1 MSDHTNP
8 DDHGAWAS
16 QCTPPTS
23 VKINVLLQ
31 HLGDEHP
38 GDEEVISW
46 EFDDAL
52 RSAWV
57 DGEPWAVEYMGWRT
71 AHADLV
77 GSLFEEDML
86 GL

>member
-1 MSDHTNP
+1 MSDYTNP
-8 DDHGAWAS
+8 NDHSAWAA
-16 QCTPPTS
+16 QCTPRTS

-31 HLGDEHP
+31 HLGEEHP
-38 GDEEVISW
+38 GHEEAISR

-52 RSAWV
+52 GSAWV
-57 DGEPWAVEYMGWRT
+57 DGEPWAVEYVAWRT

-77 GSLFEEDML
+77 GGALEEDTI